1 MSLILYGA
9 ILSPFVRKI
18 RIQLAEQ
25 QIAHELVTQPPFNQ
39 PDWYYEI
46 SPLGRIPALRD
57 GDIGLADSSVIGQY
71 LQDTRGGAA
80 LYGETPQ
87 QAARVRW
94 LEKYADYEL
103 GALATL
109 VVFRNRIVRPVMG
122 ETCDDAAIQQALEQ
136 GLPPLLDY
144 LETQL
149 GDQRYFLGEH
159 FSMADIAVCCQLINL
174 AHAGELIDEMT
185 WPGLSSLLSRV
196 TARSSVSSLLP
207 AEHQLVAKMTG
218 RV

>member
-25 QIAHELVTQPPFNQ
+25 QIDHELVTQPPFNQ

-57 GDIGLADSSVIGQY
+57 GDFALADSSVIGQY
-71 LQDTRGGAA
+71 LQDSRGGAA
-80 LYGETPQ
+80 LYGESPQ
-87 QAARVRW
+87 QVARVRW

-109 VVFRNRIVRPVMG
+109 VVFRNRIVKPVVG
-122 ETCDDAAIQQALEQ
+122 EACDEAAIQQALEQ
-136 GLPPLLDY
+136 GLPPLFDY

-149 GDQRYFLGEH
+149 GDQRYFLGEQ

-196 TARSSVSSLLP
+196 TSRSSVSGLLP

>member
-1 MSLILYGA
+1 MSLTLYGA

-25 QIAHELVTQPPFNQ
+25 NIACELVTQPPFQQ
-39 PDWYYEI
+39 PAWYYEI
-46 SPLGRIPALRD
+46 SPLGRIPALKD
-57 GDIGLADSSVIGQY
+57 GDFNLADSGVIAQY
-71 LQDTRGGAA
+71 IQDTRGGVS
-80 LYGETPQ
+80 LYGATPQ
-87 QAARVRW
+87 ESARVRW

-109 VVFRNRIVRPVMG
+109 TIFRNRVVKPLVG
-122 ETCDDAAIQQALEQ
+122 QECDDTAIQHALET

-149 GDQRYFLGEH
+149 GDGLYFLGEQ
-159 FSMADIAVCCQLINL
+159 FSMADIAVCCQLINM
-174 AHAGELIDEMT
+174 AHAGELIDEQT

-207 AEHQLVAKMTG
+207 AEHQLVAKMMG